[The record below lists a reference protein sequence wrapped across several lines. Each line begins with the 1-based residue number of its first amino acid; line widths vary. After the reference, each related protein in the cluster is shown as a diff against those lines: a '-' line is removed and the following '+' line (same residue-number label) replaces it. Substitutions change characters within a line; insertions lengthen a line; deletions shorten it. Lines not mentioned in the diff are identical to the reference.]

1 MKNYVKPM
9 IAEAELFT
17 QEAIAVSI
25 PKTRY
30 NLGADGDATLGS
42 YLLKNNETVSQM
54 VGSKYDRKAL

>member
-30 NLGADGDATLGS
+30 NLGTGDATLET
-42 YLLKNNETVSQM
+42 YLLKNNEVVSQM
-54 VGSKYDRKAL
+54 VGSRYDRTTL

>member
-1 MKNYVKPM
+1 MKNYIKPM

-30 NLGADGDATLGS
+30 NIGSGDEATLDK
-42 YLLKNNETVSQM
+42 YVLQNNEVVSQM
-54 VGSKYDRKAL
+54 VGSRYIRKN

>member
-30 NLGADGDATLGS
+30 NLGTDAATLET
-42 YLLKNNETVSQM
+42 YVLTNNEVVSQM
-54 VGSKYDRKAL
+54 VGSRYDRTQL

>member
-30 NLGADGDATLGS
+30 NLGTQDAATLEKYVLQNG
-42 YLLKNNETVSQM
+42 EVVSQL
-54 VGSKYDRKAL
+54 VGSRYIRS